1 MQKSPKFVVLIL
13 VNLIAAHT
21 NYSLGQSNYIAYS
34 NYINK
39 AELFITENKFSDA
52 LVYYDSARFVKS
64 IPFARDAYNAAVCA
78 ASIKNDDKCYFYLKV
93 LIDKGVSLKHM
104 QSVDLLNYF
113 LKTKKGKQLIDYT
126 KHNDARYNKRLR
138 SIIDSLEAADQFFR
152 SKEGKYVVYI
162 DTIKKIDASNAF
174 FLVKFIEKYGFPSE
188 EMIGIKDDSLS
199 LQLPYYA
206 IVMHQ
211 QNGSPSSVMNFSEI
225 LTKALKNSE
234 IEPHIATE
242 LIDRSDGTDKYGTEA
257 YGLTKYV
264 LDSATSVKTQYSNP
278 VQVYNSIKWGYVNIN
293 PDYISKI
300 NKERNAIGL
309 GTIEEG
315 RKKGIYQQLK
325 DNRFKLTTFSVYV
338 FSEKAQFDEYSKQL
352 IFVEQ

>member
-1 MQKSPKFVVLIL
+1 MRFVIL
-13 VNLIAAHT
+13 TFINLIAACS
-21 NYSLGQSNYIAYS
+21 NCILGQSNYIAYS

-39 AELFITENKFSDA
+39 AELYITENKFSDA
-52 LVYYDSARFVKS
+52 LVYYDSTLSVKD

-78 ASIKNDDKCYFYLKV
+78 AMVKNDKKCYSYLKV
-93 LIDKGVSLKHM
+93 LIDKGVSLKHI
-104 QSVDLLNYF
+104 QSVDVLNCF
-113 LKTKKGKQLIDYT
+113 LKTKKGKQLTDYT
-126 KHNDARYNKRLR
+126 KHNDVHYNKRLR
-138 SIIDSLEAADQFFR
+138 FIIDSLETADQFFR
-152 SKEGKYVVYI
+152 SKEGKYVVYM

-199 LQLPYYA
+199 MQLPYYV
-206 IVMHQ
+206 IIMHQ

-225 LTKALKNSE
+225 LVKALRNNE

-242 LIDRSDGTDKYGTEA
+242 LIDRSDGTDRYGTEA

-264 LDSATSVKTQYSNP
+264 LDSATSVKAQYSNP
-278 VQVYNSIKWGYVNIN
+278 VQVYNSVKWGYVNIN

-300 NKERNAIGL
+300 NKERNAIGI
-309 GTIEEG
+309 GSVEEG

-325 DNRFKLTTFSVYV
+325 DKRFKLTTFSVYV
-338 FSEKAQFDEYSKQL
+338 FSEKAQFEEYSKQL